1 MAFAV
6 LRKGWPKIM
15 GALTSPPIFKTTKST
30 GTYDC
35 PTWTMESS
43 RTPLGSRVTDLQAA
57 NTYLCITKD
66 LLGFSHKLP

>member
-15 GALTSPPIFKTTKST
+15 DALTSPPISKTTKST

-35 PTWTMESS
+35 PTRTMASS
-43 RTPLGSRVTDLQAA
+43 RAPLGSRVTDLQAA
-57 NTYLCITKD
+57 NVYLCITKY
-66 LLGFSHKLP
+66 LH